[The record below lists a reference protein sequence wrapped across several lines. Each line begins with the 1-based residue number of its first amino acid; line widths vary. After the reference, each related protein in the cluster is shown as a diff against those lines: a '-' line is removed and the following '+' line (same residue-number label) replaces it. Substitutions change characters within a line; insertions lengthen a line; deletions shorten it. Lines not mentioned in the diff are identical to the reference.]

1 VRRQRSVVE
10 TEAEITKEATVI
22 DFRVMQH
29 NLFDQEMT
37 VYVGDIEYFKR
48 LGREFATFTQEEL
61 YYASHAENSQRALE
75 RIYTERLGRRA
86 ASFHPAGKTSPNCA
100 EGSGHGR

>member
-1 VRRQRSVVE
+1 
-10 TEAEITKEATVI
+10 VI

-61 YYASHAENSQRALE
+61 YYASHAENCHRSLE
-75 RIYTERLGRRA
+75 RIYTERVGRRA
-86 ASFHPAGKTSPNCA
+86 ASFHP
-100 EGSGHGR
+100 SGQASENRA